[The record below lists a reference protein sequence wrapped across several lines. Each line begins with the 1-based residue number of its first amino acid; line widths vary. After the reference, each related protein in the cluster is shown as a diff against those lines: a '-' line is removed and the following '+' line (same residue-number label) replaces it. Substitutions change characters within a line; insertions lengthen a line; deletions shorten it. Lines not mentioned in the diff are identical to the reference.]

1 MKKEIKIKRWIY
13 IFMMI
18 GLFVGICT
26 LIYANEI
33 NNEKEE
39 QIKQLKQNNIEQIE
53 EKKVYRN
60 RCKMLEDLIKG
71 SGLVVDDCECN

>member
-1 MKKEIKIKRWIY
+1 MKKEIKMKLWGY

-18 GLFVGICT
+18 GLFVGIFT

-33 NNEKEE
+33 NIEKEE

-53 EKKVYRN
+53 EKEVYRN
-60 RCKMLEDLIKG
+60 RCKMLEDLFEG
-71 SGLVVDDCECN
+71 SGLVVDECECG